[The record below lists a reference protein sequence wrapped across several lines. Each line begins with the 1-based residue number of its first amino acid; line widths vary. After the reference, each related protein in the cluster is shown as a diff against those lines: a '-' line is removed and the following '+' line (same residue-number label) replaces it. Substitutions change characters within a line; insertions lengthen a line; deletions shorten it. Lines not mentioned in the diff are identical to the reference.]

1 MTMTVKNNLSAIN
14 TLNQLDRNQ
23 SDLTKQLQK
32 LSSGMNINSAKDDA
46 SAYSISERMRAQ
58 IRGLDQDLKNTQ
70 NARALMNTAEGAVQS
85 TIEILKTFKDKAL
98 DAANDTNTDTD
109 RATIQRELD
118 QLISQIDDNAYV
130 TYNGKI
136 LLDGSMGGNMA
147 ADEQGVIIDFM
158 AYLNNSNLSAQQAL
172 DGAINYA
179 TGGIFTNEADL
190 KAKFLGDIAGGDL
203 LDVCGIDLTNK
214 DTGSITGLDAGGEK
228 EKTAESV
235 VPEEGLPYGN
245 NAPAVGSTTTINGLA
260 VKWPDSGSD
269 AAKIAITSALQSQW
283 LENCMN
289 LVNES
294 YEMNFMDLSA
304 TVHEMEVF
312 LNDEGD
318 NGKLAY
324 VTNQYDTSTGKTNKL
339 TLTVNLHYYGK
350 IDMNDPNGKPLDANG
365 KPTLQAYLDRTL
377 AHEMTHAIMA
387 ANITHFS
394 DLPLYIKEGTAELVH
409 GIDDN
414 GNGGRKPT
422 IENLVKAENRTDLEN
437 ALNGKSAA
445 GSEDPYAA
453 GYMILRYMAHQAA
466 DAEPQK
472 RLVFQ
477 IGTKAN
483 QAIKVGLAD
492 MRSEALGLKKNG
504 KITCQVTTQK
514 KATSALTTI
523 DRALTKAIK
532 QQTSIGAVQSRLEFT
547 TENLT
552 IAHENVTASESTIR
566 DADMAKAFT
575 DYTKANV
582 LLQTAQ
588 SMLAQANQN
597 SSSALSLLQ

>member
-85 TIEILKTFKDKAL
+85 TVEILKTFKDKAL
-98 DAANDTNTDTD
+98 DAANDTNTDVD

-118 QLISQIDDNAYV
+118 QLIAQIDDNAYV

-147 ADEQGVIIDFM
+147 ADEQGVILDFM
-158 AYLNNSNLSAQQAL
+158 SYLDNANLSAKDAL

-179 TGGIFTNEADL
+179 TGGLFQNKADL
-190 KAKFLGDIAGGDL
+190 ESRFLGDMAGGDYFGM
-203 LDVCGIDLTNK
+203 CGINLDNK
-214 DTGSITGLDAGGEK
+214 DTGAITGLDAGGEK

-235 VPEEGLPYGN
+235 VPEEGLPYGG
-245 NAPAVGSTTTINGLA
+245 APSGTSTINGLT
-260 VKWPDSGSD
+260 VTWPSTINTDT
-269 AAKIAITSALQSQW
+269 KKAITSALNNQW
-283 LENCMN
+283 LKNCMD
-289 LVNES
+289 LIDES
-294 YEMNFMDLSA
+294 YQMNFLDSSA
-304 TVHEMEVF
+304 TVRNMTVD
-312 LNDEGD
+312 LDTALPATT
-318 NGKLAY
+318 LAQVSY
-324 VTNQYDTSTGKTNKL
+324 FYDSTGKTTSLKL
-339 TLTVNLHYYGK
+339 QVNMAHYNSL
-350 IDMNDPNGKPLDANG
+350 DTNDPNGKVTGSTSDL
-365 KPTLQAYLDRTL
+365 YLDRCI
-377 AHEMTHAIMA
+377 AHEMTHALMA
-387 ANITHFS
+387 ANITHFA
-394 DLPLYIKEGTAELVH
+394 DLPHYLKEGAAELVH
-409 GIDDN
+409 GIDDY
-414 GNGGRKPT
+414 RKST
-422 IENLVKAENRTDLEN
+422 IELLAKNPDKLKAALEATQATETDDH
-437 ALNGKSAA
+437 S
-445 GSEDPYAA
+445 YAA
-453 GYMILRYMAHQAA
+453 GYMLLRYMAHQAA

-514 KATSALTTI
+514 KATSAITTI
-523 DRALTKAIK
+523 DRAITKALK
-532 QQTSIGAVQSRLEFT
+532 QQTSIGAVQSRLDFT
-547 TENLT
+547 AQNITT
-552 IAHENVTASESTIR
+552 AHENVTASESTIR

>member
-32 LSSGMNINSAKDDA
+32 LSSGMNLNTAKDSP
-46 SAYSISERMRAQ
+46 SAYAISERMRVQ
-58 IRGLDQDLKNTQ
+58 IRGLSQDISNAQ

-118 QLISQIDDNAYV
+118 QLIAQIDDNAYV

-147 ADEQGVIIDFM
+147 ADEQGVILDFM
-158 AYLNNSNLSAQQAL
+158 SYLDNANLSAKDAL

-179 TGGIFTNEADL
+179 TGGLFQNKADL
-190 KAKFLGDIAGGDL
+190 ESRFLGDMAGGDL
-203 LDVCGIDLTNK
+203 LGMCGVNLDNK
-214 DTGSITGLDAGGEK
+214 DTGAITGLDAGGEK
-228 EKTAESV
+228 EKTAESI
-235 VPEEGLPYGN
+235 VPEEGLPYGG
-245 NAPAVGSTTTINGLA
+245 APSGTSTINGLT
-260 VKWPDSGSD
+260 VTWPSTIDTD
-269 AAKIAITSALQSQW
+269 TKTAITSALNNQW
-283 LENCMN
+283 LKNCMD
-289 LVNES
+289 LIDES
-294 YEMNFMDLSA
+294 YQMNFLDSSA
-304 TVHEMEVF
+304 TVRNMTVD
-312 LNDEGD
+312 LDTALPSTT
-318 NGKLAY
+318 LARVSY
-324 VTNQYDTSTGKTNKL
+324 SYDSTGKTTSL
-339 TLTVNLHYYGK
+339 TLQVNMDHYSSL
-350 IDMNDPNGKPLDANG
+350 DTSDPNGKVTGSTNDL
-365 KPTLQAYLDRTL
+365 YLDRCI
-377 AHEMTHAIMA
+377 AHEMTHALMA
-387 ANITHFS
+387 ANITHFA
-394 DLPLYIKEGTAELVH
+394 DLPHYLKEGAAELVH
-409 GIDDN
+409 GIDDY
-414 GNGGRKPT
+414 RKST
-422 IENLVKAENRTDLEN
+422 IELLAKNPDQLKAALE
-437 ALNGKSAA
+437 ATQATETGDHS
-445 GSEDPYAA
+445 YAA
-453 GYMILRYMAHQAA
+453 GYMLLRYMAHQAA

-552 IAHENVTASESTIR
+552 VAHENVTASESTIR

-597 SSSALSLLQ
+597 GSSVLGLLQ